1 MKIKNGELKEI
12 IDETLKAL
20 IGTDISNEELKKY
33 NAYAMGPDKKVIYLT
48 FDEGTMT
55 SYLPQIVEVLNN
67 NNVVNGEMVGLKDNV
82 IILNNATEYYNG
94 KLLNSY
100 NGFVDNSTF
109 YVFNIIE
116 DTKEFKLYNK

>member
-1 MKIKNGELKEI
+1 MKY
-12 IDETLKAL
+12 LKA
-20 IGTDISNEELKKY
+20 
-33 NAYAMGPDKKVIYLT
+33 
-48 FDEGTMT
+48 
-55 SYLPQIVEVLNN
+55 VLNN

-109 YVFNIIE
+109 YIFNIIE
-116 DTKEFKLYNK
+116 DIKEFKLYNK